1 MYQYFLRQV
10 IEMKQAKSA
19 MKTDT
24 KMKQAK
30 SEMKPGTKKPV
41 YLKNGGKGSF
51 LMDIVRNPSSY
62 LLILPAVL
70 YTLIFGYLTL
80 PYMVIAFQKFNFRTG
95 IFNSAW
101 VGFKN
106 FEFFFKSASAATV
119 TWNTIRLNFLFI
131 FFITVFSVSFA
142 ILLNEIKGKW
152 FVKITQSTFLFPH
165 FISWVI
171 VSYIVYTLFSYNYG
185 IVNKTLS
192 FFSIEPVSWYMTP
205 KPWIGILVGMRIWQ
219 GTGMSVVI
227 YLAAITGI
235 DGSLYEAAKI
245 DGANRWLQIKLITI
259 PLLMP
264 TVAILTLLSIGKIMY
279 GDFGMLWAIIGDN
292 GILYPTTDVIDTYV
306 FRALRLSGDPSQ
318 AMAVGLFQA
327 AIGFVLVYTTNRIV
341 KKSFSEG
348 ALF

>member
-1 MYQYFLRQV
+1 M
-10 IEMKQAKSA
+10 EMKTNLKKLPNLKS
-19 MKTDT
+19 
-24 KMKQAK
+24 
-30 SEMKPGTKKPV
+30 
-41 YLKNGGKGSF
+41 GGKGSF
-51 LMDIVRNPSSY
+51 IKDIIRNPLSY
-62 LLILPAVL
+62 LLILPAVI
-70 YTLIFGYLTL
+70 YTLIFGYMTL

-119 TWNTIRLNFLFI
+119 TWNTVRLNTLFI
-131 FFITVFSVSFA
+131 FFVTVFSVSLA
-142 ILLNEIKGKW
+142 ILLNEIKNKW

-171 VSYIVYTLFSYNYG
+171 VSYIIYTLFSYNYG
-185 IVNKTLS
+185 IVNRILG
-192 FFSIEPVSWYMTP
+192 FFSIEPISWYMTP
-205 KPWIGILVGMRIWQ
+205 KPWTPILVGMRVWQ
-219 GTGMSVVI
+219 ATGMSVVI
-227 YLAAITGI
+227 YLAAIVGI

-245 DGANRWLQIKLITI
+245 DGANRWHQIKHITL
-259 PLLMP
+259 PLVMP

-279 GDFGMLWAIIGDN
+279 GDFGMFWAIIGDN
-292 GILYPTTDVIDTYV
+292 GILYPTVDVIDTYV

-327 AIGFVLVYTTNRIV
+327 TIGFILVYTTNKIV

>member
-1 MYQYFLRQV
+1 M
-10 IEMKQAKSA
+10 EMKTNLKKLPNIKS
-19 MKTDT
+19 
-24 KMKQAK
+24 
-30 SEMKPGTKKPV
+30 
-41 YLKNGGKGSF
+41 GGKGS
-51 LMDIVRNPSSY
+51 LIKDIIRNPMSY

-70 YTLIFGYLTL
+70 YTIIFGYLTL

-119 TWNTIRLNFLFI
+119 TWNTIRLNCLFI
-131 FFITVFSVSFA
+131 FFVTVFSITLS
-142 ILLNEIKGKW
+142 ILLNEIRNKW

-171 VSYIVYTLFSYNYG
+171 VSYIIYTLFSYNYG
-185 IVNKTLS
+185 IVNRILGV
-192 FFSIEPVSWYMTP
+192 FSIEPVSWYMTP
-205 KPWIGILVGMRIWQ
+205 KPWTSILVGMRVWQ
-219 GTGMSVVI
+219 ATGMSVVI

-235 DGSLYEAAKI
+235 DGSLYEAAEI
-245 DGANRWLQIKLITI
+245 DGANRWLQIKFITL
-259 PLLMP
+259 PLVMP

-279 GDFGMLWAIIGDN
+279 GDFGMFWAIIGDN
-292 GILYPTTDVIDTYV
+292 GILYPTADVIDTYV

-327 AIGFVLVYTTNRIV
+327 AVGFVLVYTTNRIV